1 MALLFSTLAPS
12 ALSAQNLARPMADQD
27 RRVAVITG
35 STSGLGRALALQLG
49 EAGWHVVVHGRDVE
63 RGEQVVAEIA
73 RGGTG
78 SARFLRADL
87 GSLAE
92 VRQFADTILQ
102 HYNRVDLLINNAGI
116 GSRVPADRAL
126 SADGHELRFAVNYL
140 SHFLLTYLL
149 LPRIR
154 TSAPARIINVSSIG
168 QAPIDFA
175 DVMIE
180 QDFSGSRAY
189 GQSKLAQIMFTIDL
203 ASDLAGT
210 NIQVFALHPA
220 TYMDTNMVRASGIT
234 PRSTVDEGANAV
246 RNLLTASNLENG
258 QFFNGLEPA
267 RANAQAY
274 DAAARA
280 RLRALSFEL
289 TGLDDSLRPEVIR
302 R

>member
-1 MALLFSTLAPS
+1 
-12 ALSAQNLARPMADQD
+12 
-27 RRVAVITG
+27 
-35 STSGLGRALALQLG
+35 
-49 EAGWHVVVHGRDVE
+49 
-63 RGEQVVAEIA
+63 
-73 RGGTG
+73 
-78 SARFLRADL
+78 
-87 GSLAE
+87 
-92 VRQFADTILQ
+92 
-102 HYNRVDLLINNAGI
+102 
-116 GSRVPADRAL
+116 
-126 SADGHELRFAVNYL
+126 
-140 SHFLLTYLL
+140 
-149 LPRIR
+149 
-154 TSAPARIINVSSIG
+154 
-168 QAPIDFA
+168 
-175 DVMIE
+175 
-180 QDFSGSRAY
+180 
-189 GQSKLAQIMFTIDL
+189 MFTIDL